1 MNSLIMTV
9 TQLNRYVKFMLEG
22 DAKLQSVYISGEISN
37 FKLNSFSG
45 HMYFSLKDDNSLI
58 RCAMFK
64 SDASRLKFI
73 PQDGMK
79 VLCRGRIS
87 LYERDGQYQFYAS
100 EIQPDGAGALAIA
113 FEQIKE
119 KLQSEGLFDQKFKK
133 QLPPNPQTIAVITS
147 PTGAAVK
154 DIISVLGRRYP
165 VCKIVMCPV
174 SVQGSGAAAEIIGT
188 LNRVY
193 KCKGIDLII
202 LGRGGGSAEDLSVF
216 NDEQLAR
223 TVFTSPIPIIS
234 AVGHETDF
242 TICDFVADLRAPTPS
257 AAAEIAVPDI
267 EEQKNYL
274 KITKSAVIKLT
285 GRIIDKNTMRL
296 EASSMRPV
304 LQSPINVIKVFEKQ
318 LDGVRNK
325 LSARFESKISSNEI
339 KFKSLVAT
347 INALNPL
354 HTLSR
359 GFSAVYLNDV
369 NIKSINQININD
381 ELKIR
386 VVDGLINSRV
396 IDKKELIL

>member
-9 TQLNRYVKFMLEG
+9 TQLNRYVRFLLEG

-45 HMYFSLKDDNSLI
+45 HMYFSLKDDSSII

-64 SDASRLKFI
+64 SDASRMKFI

-79 VLCRGRIS
+79 VLCRGRVS

-100 EIQPDGAGALAIA
+100 EIQAAGAGALAIA
-113 FEQIKE
+113 FEQIKARLE
-119 KLQSEGLFDQKFKK
+119 KEGLFDQKYKK
-133 QLPPNPQTIAVITS
+133 PLPQNPQTIAVITS

-174 SVQGSGAAAEIIGT
+174 SVQGSGAATEIIGT
-188 LNRVY
+188 LKRVY
-193 KCKGIDLII
+193 KCIGIDLII
-202 LGRGGGSAEDLSVF
+202 LGRGGGSAEDLSAF

-223 TVFTSPIPIIS
+223 TVFDSPIPIIS

-274 KITKSAVIKLT
+274 KFTKSTITKFAQ
-285 GRIIDKNTMRL
+285 RIIDKNAMRL
-296 EASSMRPV
+296 VASSMRPV
-304 LQSPINVIKVFEKQ
+304 LQSPINVITVFEKQ
-318 LDGVRNK
+318 LNDVRLKLNSKFSNK
-325 LSARFESKISSNEI
+325 TSSDEI
-339 KFKSLVAT
+339 KFKTLVASV
-347 INALNPL
+347 NALNPL
-354 HTLSR
+354 NILSR
-359 GFSAVYLNDV
+359 GFAVVYLNDV
-369 NIKSINQININD
+369 NVKSISQVNKND

-386 VVDGLINSRV
+386 VVDGFINSSV
-396 IDKKELIL
+396 IDTKEL